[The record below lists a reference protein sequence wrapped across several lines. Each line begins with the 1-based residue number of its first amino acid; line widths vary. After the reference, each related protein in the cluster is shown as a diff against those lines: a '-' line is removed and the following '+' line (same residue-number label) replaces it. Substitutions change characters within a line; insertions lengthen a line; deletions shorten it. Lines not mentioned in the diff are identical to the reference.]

1 METKVSRIRRK
12 VESTRQSQQAP
23 RRTFHYREDGEYSA
37 SGRAEEQGRLPEG
50 MAEAYQLKL
59 KNGGK
64 SPSIYKPKKSVGDVD
79 KLKRALMHLV
89 NDISNKL
96 SHFQE
101 NDLDSFL
108 LPHPLLGKLTAR
120 ELIFFALYH
129 VGHHQN
135 QSCLPVETRQSADC
149 MSHFTHWERSGLDV
163 RRLSDRS
170 LED

>member
-1 METKVSRIRRK
+1 MNKIELSKRLIQEHQSFIDFISSLSNEDLMISHDNKWNPAQQLEHVYLCLRPVKLALSLPNIIPAILFGKSKKGSRTY
-12 VESTRQSQQAP
+12 ES
-23 RRTFHYREDGEYSA
+23 
-37 SGRAEEQGRLPEG
+37 LV
-50 MAEAYQLKL
+50 EAYQLKL

-129 VGHHQN
+129 VGHHQK
-135 QSCLPVETRQSADC
+135 QIEK
-149 MSHFTHWERSGLDV
+149 
-163 RRLSDRS
+163 
-170 LED
+170 

>member
-1 METKVSRIRRK
+1 MNKPELSKRLIQEHQSFIDFISSLSNEDLMRSHDDKWNPAQQLEHVYLCLRPVKLALSLPNIIPAILFGKSKKGSRTY
-12 VESTRQSQQAP
+12 ES
-23 RRTFHYREDGEYSA
+23 
-37 SGRAEEQGRLPEG
+37 LV
-50 MAEAYQLKL
+50 EAYQLKL

-101 NDLDSFL
+101 NDLDGFL

-129 VGHHQN
+129 VGHHQK
-135 QSCLPVETRQSADC
+135 QIEK
-149 MSHFTHWERSGLDV
+149 
-163 RRLSDRS
+163 
-170 LED
+170 